1 MKGQLKK
8 LVAIVSA
15 FAMIMCSITIYNHV
29 SVEASATASK
39 NGKKYEVVDG
49 QNEGFAGFTCNGL
62 QVFSDVDGYIGFAW
76 GIGVEPSSIKVQINS
91 TDVETYGSNANG
103 IYVRYSAFKEL
114 ANGEY
119 SIVVTATTKKTETQ
133 EATEVKGN
141 ATLKISAAEE
151 TTTAEEITD
160 PEKVDWNSRDWIGNG
175 TADTTLTNR
184 FKVYILPSNPKTLQA
199 DHFENKDG
207 VDALYMP
214 NNESPAKTVTVNGTD
229 ITAKCKMDGA
239 QTFVPGSALKAA
251 TYNEVVITTVN
262 NVVLKAFIYNNKVE
276 EPSETESTTTKDA
289 TADDYEWV
297 KFGLGAAV
305 PDDTYYYDKKS
316 ITNNIT
322 VGNIQTPGFA
332 TEITGSYVSVPAG
345 VSSVKVNG
353 VTVDKGI
360 SGAGVCIDLSYYT
373 KNINE
378 VVIEYAGGTGKM
390 LVKNASV
397 KDEAS
402 ATIDGE
408 AVTVTDGKITLG
420 DAQYGYYCN
429 GKMYKAGSKVEVNG
443 KMNFTSVNKL
453 DVSITKGAS
462 IRYKGETGLRFK
474 TDITTDNLD
483 ILSSDAVA
491 EGTLITTS
499 DFYENNDSSL
509 DLDSKYAFINVVNKG
524 WNIQD
529 EANKTYSY
537 CGSVVQIKS
546 YDREFVAKSYVTI
559 TYTDGEKVP
568 YYSTGI
574 GGPRSIQKVAKA
586 VKDHDYTGIPDEFK
600 SIIDKYAAG
609 NNENGGEQ

>member
-103 IYVRYSAFKEL
+103 IYVPYAAFKGL

-119 SIVVTATTKKTETQ
+119 PIVVTATTKVTATQ

-160 PEKVDWNSRDWIGNG
+160 PEKVDWNSRGWVGNG

-184 FKVYILPSNPKTLQA
+184 FKVCILPSNPKTLQA

-214 NNESPAKTVTVNGTD
+214 NNESPAKTVTVNGVD

-305 PDDTYYYDKKS
+305 PDNTYYYDKKS

-332 TEITGSYVSVPAG
+332 PEITGSYVNVPAG

-429 GKMYKAGSKVEVNG
+429 GKMYKAGSEVEVTED
-443 KMNFTSVNKL
+443 MAFTSVKELN
-453 DVSITKGAS
+453 ITMAQGAG
-462 IRYKGETGLRFK
+462 IRYIGDTGLRFQA
-474 TDITTDNLD
+474 TITSDNM
-483 ILSSDAVA
+483 DAVA
-491 EGTLITTS
+491 SDAITEGTLITTGDIYNDGKDGELTLTYKTRLNIVNS
-499 DFYENNDSSL
+499 GWFNNQTG
-509 DLDSKYAFINVVNKG
+509 V
-524 WNIQD
+524 
-529 EANKTYSY
+529 Y
-537 CGSVVQIKS
+537 CGSVCKIAESNYK
-546 YDREFVAKSYVTI
+546 REFVARAYVTI
-559 TYTDGEKVP
+559 NYADGTSETTYSNNMAP
-568 YYSTGI
+568 S
-574 GGPRSIQKVAKA
+574 RSIQKVAQLLI
-586 VKDHDYTGIPDEFK
+586 DDNYGGISEEYH
-600 SIIDKYAAG
+600 SVIDNFAK
-609 NNENGGEQ
+609 

>member
-29 SVEASATASK
+29 SVEASATASQ
-39 NGKKYEVVDG
+39 NGKKYEVIDG
-49 QNEGFAGFTCNGL
+49 QNEGFTGFTCNGL
-62 QVFSDVDGYIGFAW
+62 QVLNDVGGHIGFAW
-76 GIGVEPSSIKVQINS
+76 EIDVEVSSIKVQINGA
-91 TDVETYGSNANG
+91 DVATYNGNAKG
-103 IYVRYSAFKEL
+103 IFVPYSAFKEL

-119 SIVVTATTKKTETQ
+119 PIVVTATTTATETQ

-160 PEKVDWNSRDWIGNG
+160 PEKVDWNSRGWIGNG
-175 TADTTLTNR
+175 TTDTTLTDR
-184 FKVYILPSNPKTLQA
+184 FKAYVLPSNPKTLEVINFQ
-199 DHFENKDG
+199 NKNG

-229 ITAKCKMDGA
+229 ITAKCVTDGA

-276 EPSETESTTTKDA
+276 EPSETESPETPTTKDA

-305 PDDTYYYDKKS
+305 PDNTYYYDKKS
-316 ITNNIT
+316 LTNIS
-322 VGNIQTPGFA
+322 VVNIQVPGYA
-332 TEITGSYVSVPAG
+332 PEITGSYVSAPA
-345 VSSVKVNG
+345 VVLSVKVNG
-353 VTVDKGI
+353 VAVDKGI
-360 SGAGVCIDLSYYT
+360 QGAAVCIDLSYYT

-397 KDEAS
+397 KDVAS

-408 AVTVTDGKITLG
+408 AVTVTNGKITLG

-429 GKMYKAGSKVEVNG
+429 GKMYKAGSEVEVTED
-443 KMNFTSVNKL
+443 MAFTSVKELN
-453 DVSITKGAS
+453 ITMAPGAG
-462 IRYKGETGLRFK
+462 IRYIGDSGLRFQA
-474 TDITTDNLD
+474 TITSDNM
-483 ILSSDAVA
+483 DAVA
-491 EGTLITTS
+491 SDAITEGTLITTS
-499 DFYENNDSSL
+499 DIYNEGKNGEL
-509 DLDSKYAFINVVNKG
+509 DLTYAKTKLNIVNSG
-524 WNIQD
+524 WFNNQ
-529 EANKTYSY
+529 TGVY
-537 CGSVVQIKS
+537 CGSVCKIAESNYK
-546 YDREFVAKSYVTI
+546 REFVARAYVTI
-559 TYTDGEKVP
+559 NYADGTSDTF
-568 YYSTGI
+568 YSNNMA
-574 GGPRSIQKVAKA
+574 PSRSIQKVAQLLIE
-586 VKDHDYTGIPDEFK
+586 DNYGGISEEYH
-600 SIIDKYAAG
+600 SVIDSFAK
-609 NNENGGEQ
+609 

>member
-49 QNEGFAGFTCNGL
+49 QNEGFTGFTCNGL
-62 QVFSDVDGYIGFAW
+62 QVLNDVDGHIGFAW
-76 GIGVEPSSIKVQINS
+76 QIDVEASSIKVQINGA
-91 TDVETYGSNANG
+91 DVATYNGNARG
-103 IYVRYSAFKEL
+103 IFVPYSAFKEL

-119 SIVVTATTKKTETQ
+119 PIVVTATTTATKTQ
-133 EATEVKGN
+133 ESTEVKGN
-141 ATLKISAAEE
+141 AILKISAAEE

-160 PEKVDWNSRDWIGNG
+160 PEKVDWNSHDWIGNG
-175 TADTTLTNR
+175 TADTTLTDR
-184 FKVYILPSNPKTLQA
+184 FKVYVLPSNPKTLEVINFQTQ
-199 DHFENKDG
+199 NG

-229 ITAKCKMDGA
+229 ITAKCVTNGA

-262 NVVLKAFIYNNKVE
+262 NVVLKAFIYNDKVE
-276 EPSETESTTTKDA
+276 EPSETESTEVPTTKDA

-316 ITNNIT
+316 LTNIT
-322 VGNIQTPGFA
+322 VVNIQTPGFA
-332 TEITGSYVSVPAG
+332 PEITGSYVNVPAG
-345 VSSVKVNG
+345 VLSVKVNG

-429 GKMYKAGSKVEVNG
+429 GKMYKAGSEVEVTED
-443 KMNFTSVNKL
+443 MAFTSVKELN
-453 DVSITKGAS
+453 ITMAQGAG
-462 IRYKGETGLRFK
+462 IRYIGDSGLRFQA
-474 TDITTDNLD
+474 TITSDNM
-483 ILSSDAVA
+483 DAVA
-491 EGTLITTS
+491 SDAITEGTLITTS
-499 DFYENNDSSL
+499 DIYSDGKNGELDITYAKPKLNIVNSGWFNNQTG
-509 DLDSKYAFINVVNKG
+509 V
-524 WNIQD
+524 
-529 EANKTYSY
+529 Y
-537 CGSVVQIKS
+537 CGSVCKIAEGNYK
-546 YDREFVAKSYVTI
+546 REFVARAYVTI
-559 TYTDGEKVP
+559 KYENADDVTVYSGMGPSRSVQFVAQAIIADGYK
-568 YYSTGI
+568 GI
-574 GGPRSIQKVAKA
+574 VEEYHSVIDNFAK
-586 VKDHDYTGIPDEFK
+586 
-600 SIIDKYAAG
+600 
-609 NNENGGEQ
+609 

>member
-29 SVEASATASK
+29 SVEASATASQ
-39 NGKKYEVVDG
+39 NGKKYEVIDG
-49 QNEGFAGFTCNGL
+49 QNEGFTGFTCNGL
-62 QVFSDVDGYIGFAW
+62 QVLNDVDGHIGFAW
-76 GIGVEPSSIKVQINS
+76 GIDVEVSSIKVQINGA
-91 TDVETYGSNANG
+91 DVATYNGNAKG
-103 IYVRYSAFKEL
+103 IFVPYSAFKEL

-119 SIVVTATTKKTETQ
+119 PIVVTATTTATETQ

-160 PEKVDWNSRDWIGNG
+160 PEKVDWNSRGWIGNG
-175 TADTTLTNR
+175 TTDTTLTDR
-184 FKVYILPSNPKTLQA
+184 FKAYVLPSNPKTLEVINFQ
-199 DHFENKDG
+199 NKNG

-229 ITAKCKMDGA
+229 ITAKCVTDGA

-276 EPSETESTTTKDA
+276 EPSETESPETPTTKDA

-305 PDDTYYYDKKS
+305 PDNTYYYDKKS
-316 ITNNIT
+316 LTNIS
-322 VGNIQTPGFA
+322 VVNIQVPGYA
-332 TEITGSYVSVPAG
+332 PEITGSYVNAPAG
-345 VSSVKVNG
+345 VLSVKVNG
-353 VTVDKGI
+353 VAVDKGI
-360 SGAGVCIDLSYYT
+360 QGTGVCIDLSYYT

-397 KDEAS
+397 KDVAS

-408 AVTVTDGKITLG
+408 AVTVTNGKITLG

-429 GKMYKAGSKVEVNG
+429 GKMYKAGSEVEVTED
-443 KMNFTSVNKL
+443 MAFTSVKELN
-453 DVSITKGAS
+453 ITMAPGAG
-462 IRYKGETGLRFK
+462 IRYIGDSGLRFQA
-474 TDITTDNLD
+474 TITSDNM
-483 ILSSDAVA
+483 DAVA
-491 EGTLITTS
+491 SDAITEGTLITTS
-499 DFYENNDSSL
+499 DIYNEGKNGEL
-509 DLDSKYAFINVVNKG
+509 DLTYAKTKLNIVNSG
-524 WNIQD
+524 WFNNQ
-529 EANKTYSY
+529 TGVY
-537 CGSVVQIKS
+537 CGSVCKIAESNYK
-546 YDREFVAKSYVTI
+546 REFVARAYVTI
-559 TYTDGEKVP
+559 NYADGTSDTF
-568 YYSTGI
+568 YSNNMA
-574 GGPRSIQKVAKA
+574 PSRSIQKVAQLLIE
-586 VKDHDYTGIPDEFK
+586 DNYGGISEEYH
-600 SIIDKYAAG
+600 SVIDSFAK
-609 NNENGGEQ
+609 

>member
-103 IYVRYSAFKEL
+103 IYVPYAAFKGL

-119 SIVVTATTKKTETQ
+119 PIVVTATTKVTATQ

-184 FKVYILPSNPKTLQA
+184 FKVYILTSNPKTLQA

-214 NNESPAKTVTVNGTD
+214 NNESPAKTVTVNGVD

-276 EPSETESTTTKDA
+276 EPSETESPEVTTTGEA
-289 TADDYEWV
+289 STDDYEWE
-297 KFGLGAAV
+297 KFGIGAPAV
-305 PDDTYYYDKKS
+305 PDNTYYYDKKS
-316 ITNNIT
+316 LTNIT
-322 VGNIQTPGFA
+322 VVNIQKPGD
-332 TEITGSYVSVPAG
+332 ITGSYVEVPG
-345 VSSVKVNG
+345 DVVGVKVNG
-353 VTVDKGI
+353 GAVNKGI
-360 SGAGVCIDLSYYT
+360 QGRGVCIALSYYT
-373 KNINE
+373 KDINK
-378 VVIEYAGGTGKM
+378 VVIEYAGGGTGKM

-408 AVTVTDGKITLG
+408 TVTVTDGRITLG

-429 GKMYKAGSKVEVNG
+429 GKMYKAGSEVEVNG

-453 DVSITKGAS
+453 DVSITEGAS

-474 TDITTDNLD
+474 TDISTDNLA
-483 ILSSDAVA
+483 ILSSNAVT

-499 DFYENNDSSL
+499 DLYEKDNNFNLKSE
-509 DLDSKYAFINVVNKG
+509 YAFINVVNKG
-524 WNIQD
+524 WYAQD
-529 EANKTYSY
+529 EAEKTYSY
-537 CGSVVQIKS
+537 CGSVVQIKD
-546 YDREFVAKSYVTI
+546 YTRNFVAKSYVAI
-559 TYTDGEKVP
+559 TYTDGETIP

-574 GGPRSIQKVAKA
+574 GGPRSIQKVAQA
-586 VKDHDYTGIPDEFK
+586 VKEHEYTGIPSEFRD
-600 SIIDKYAAG
+600 IIDKYANG
-609 NNENGGEQ
+609 NSENGGE

>member
-29 SVEASATASK
+29 SVEASATASQ
-39 NGKKYEVVDG
+39 NGKKYEVIDG
-49 QNEGFAGFTCNGL
+49 QNEGFTGFTCNGL
-62 QVFSDVDGYIGFAW
+62 QVLNDVDGHIGFAW
-76 GIGVEPSSIKVQINS
+76 GIDVEVSSIKVQINGA
-91 TDVETYGSNANG
+91 DVATYNGNAKR
-103 IYVRYSAFKEL
+103 IFVPYSAFKEL

-119 SIVVTATTKKTETQ
+119 PIVVTATTTATETQ

-160 PEKVDWNSRDWIGNG
+160 PEKVDWNSRGWIGNG
-175 TADTTLTNR
+175 TTDTTLTDR
-184 FKVYILPSNPKTLQA
+184 FKAYVLPSNPKTLEVINFQ
-199 DHFENKDG
+199 NKNG

-229 ITAKCKMDGA
+229 ITAKCVTDGA

-276 EPSETESTTTKDA
+276 EPSETESPETPTTKDA

-305 PDDTYYYDKKS
+305 PDNTYYYDKKS
-316 ITNNIT
+316 LTNIS
-322 VGNIQTPGFA
+322 VVNIQVPGYA
-332 TEITGSYVSVPAG
+332 PEITGSYVNAPA
-345 VSSVKVNG
+345 VVLSVKVND
-353 VTVDKGI
+353 VAVDKGI
-360 SGAGVCIDLSYYT
+360 QGAGVCIGLSYYT

-408 AVTVTDGKITLG
+408 AVTVTNGKITLG

-429 GKMYKAGSKVEVNG
+429 GKMYKAGSEVEVTED
-443 KMNFTSVNKL
+443 MAFTSVKELN
-453 DVSITKGAS
+453 ITMAQGAG
-462 IRYKGETGLRFK
+462 IRYIGDSGLRFQA
-474 TDITTDNLD
+474 TITSDNM
-483 ILSSDAVA
+483 DAVA
-491 EGTLITTS
+491 SDAITEGTLITTS
-499 DFYENNDSSL
+499 DIYNEGKNGEL
-509 DLDSKYAFINVVNKG
+509 DLTYAKTKLNIVNSG
-524 WNIQD
+524 WFNNQ
-529 EANKTYSY
+529 TGVY
-537 CGSVVQIKS
+537 CGSVCKIAESNYK
-546 YDREFVAKSYVTI
+546 REFVARAYVTI
-559 TYTDGEKVP
+559 NYADGTSDTF
-568 YYSTGI
+568 YSNNMA
-574 GGPRSIQKVAKA
+574 PSRSIQKVAQLLIG
-586 VKDHDYTGIPDEFK
+586 DNYGGISEEYH
-600 SIIDKYAAG
+600 SVIDNFAK
-609 NNENGGEQ
+609 

>member
-29 SVEASATASK
+29 SVEASATASQ
-39 NGKKYEVVDG
+39 NGKKYEVIDG
-49 QNEGFAGFTCNGL
+49 QNEGFTGFTCNGL
-62 QVFSDVDGYIGFAW
+62 QVLNDVDGHIGFAW
-76 GIGVEPSSIKVQINS
+76 GIDVEVSSIKVQINGA
-91 TDVETYGSNANG
+91 DVATYNGNAKG
-103 IYVRYSAFKEL
+103 IFVPYSAFKEL

-119 SIVVTATTKKTETQ
+119 PIVVTATTTATETQ

-160 PEKVDWNSRDWIGNG
+160 PEKVDWNSRGWIGNG
-175 TADTTLTNR
+175 TTDTTLTDR
-184 FKVYILPSNPKTLQA
+184 FKAYVLPSNPKTLAVINFQ
-199 DHFENKDG
+199 NKNG

-229 ITAKCKMDGA
+229 ITAKCVTDGA

-276 EPSETESTTTKDA
+276 EPSETESPETPTTKDA

-305 PDDTYYYDKKS
+305 PDNTYYYDKKS
-316 ITNNIT
+316 LTNIS
-322 VGNIQTPGFA
+322 VVNIQVPGYA
-332 TEITGSYVSVPAG
+332 PEITGSYVNAPTG
-345 VSSVKVNG
+345 VLSVKVNG
-353 VTVDKGI
+353 VAVDKGI
-360 SGAGVCIDLSYYT
+360 QGAGVCIDLSYYT

-408 AVTVTDGKITLG
+408 AVTVTNGKITLG

-429 GKMYKAGSKVEVNG
+429 GKMYKAGSEVEVTED
-443 KMNFTSVNKL
+443 MAFTSVKELN
-453 DVSITKGAS
+453 ITMAQGAG
-462 IRYKGETGLRFK
+462 IRYIGDSGLRFQA
-474 TDITTDNLD
+474 TITSDNM
-483 ILSSDAVA
+483 DAVA
-491 EGTLITTS
+491 SDAITEGTLITTS
-499 DFYENNDSSL
+499 DIYNEGKNGELTLEYAKTKLNIVNSGWFNNQTG
-509 DLDSKYAFINVVNKG
+509 V
-524 WNIQD
+524 
-529 EANKTYSY
+529 Y
-537 CGSVVQIKS
+537 CGSVCKIAESNYK
-546 YDREFVAKSYVTI
+546 REFVARAYVTI
-559 TYTDGEKVP
+559 KYENADDVTVYSGMGSSRSVQFVAHAIIADGYK
-568 YYSTGI
+568 GI
-574 GGPRSIQKVAKA
+574 AEEYHSVIDNFAK
-586 VKDHDYTGIPDEFK
+586 
-600 SIIDKYAAG
+600 
-609 NNENGGEQ
+609 

>member
-29 SVEASATASK
+29 LVEASATASQ
-39 NGKKYEVVDG
+39 NGKKYEVIDG

-62 QVFSDVDGYIGFAW
+62 QVLNDVDGYIGFAW
-76 GIGVEPSSIKVQINS
+76 GIKVDASSIKVQIDGK
-91 TDVETYGSNANG
+91 DVATYGENANG
-103 IYVRYSAFKEL
+103 IYVPYSAFKGL

-119 SIVVTATTKKTETQ
+119 PIVVTATATATETQ
-133 EATEVKGN
+133 EATEVKAN

-184 FKVYILPSNPKTLQA
+184 FKVYVLPSNPKTLEVINFQTKN
-199 DHFENKDG
+199 E

-214 NNESPAKTVTVNGTD
+214 NNESSAKTVTVNGND
-229 ITAKCKMDGA
+229 ITAKCVTDGA

-276 EPSETESTTTKDA
+276 EPSETESPEAPTTKDA

-305 PDDTYYYDKKS
+305 PDNTYYYDKKS
-316 ITNNIT
+316 LTNIS
-322 VGNIQTPGFA
+322 VVNIQVPGYA
-332 TEITGSYVSVPAG
+332 PEITGSYVNAPAG

-353 VTVDKGI
+353 VAVDDKGI
-360 SGAGVCIDLSYYT
+360 QGAGVCIDLSYYT

-408 AVTVTDGKITLG
+408 AVTVTNGKITLG

-429 GKMYKAGSKVEVNG
+429 GKMYKAGSEVEVTED
-443 KMNFTSVNKL
+443 MAFTSVKELN
-453 DVSITKGAS
+453 ITMAPGAG
-462 IRYKGETGLRFK
+462 IRYIGDSGLRFQA
-474 TDITTDNLD
+474 TITSDNM
-483 ILSSDAVA
+483 DAVA
-491 EGTLITTS
+491 SDAITEGTLITTS
-499 DFYENNDSSL
+499 DIYNDGKNGELKLTYAKTKLNIVNSGWFNNQTG
-509 DLDSKYAFINVVNKG
+509 V
-524 WNIQD
+524 
-529 EANKTYSY
+529 Y
-537 CGSVVQIKS
+537 CGSVCKIAESNYK
-546 YDREFVAKSYVTI
+546 REFVARAYVTI
-559 TYTDGEKVP
+559 NYADGTSDTTYSNNMAP
-568 YYSTGI
+568 S
-574 GGPRSIQKVAKA
+574 RSIQKVAQLLIG
-586 VKDHDYTGIPDEFK
+586 DNYGGISEEYH
-600 SIIDKYAAG
+600 SVIDNFAK
-609 NNENGGEQ
+609 

>member
-29 SVEASATASK
+29 SVEASATASQ
-39 NGKKYEVVDG
+39 NGKKYEVIDG
-49 QNEGFAGFTCNGL
+49 QNEGFTGFTCNGL
-62 QVFSDVDGYIGFAW
+62 QVLNDVDGHIGFAW
-76 GIGVEPSSIKVQINS
+76 EIDVEVSSIKVQINGA
-91 TDVETYGSNANG
+91 VVATYNGNAKG
-103 IYVRYSAFKEL
+103 IYVPYSAFKEL

-119 SIVVTATTKKTETQ
+119 PIVVTATTTATETQ

-160 PEKVDWNSRDWIGNG
+160 PEKVDWNSRGWIGNG
-175 TADTTLTNR
+175 TTDTTLTDR
-184 FKVYILPSNPKTLQA
+184 FKAYVLPSNPKTLEVINFQ
-199 DHFENKDG
+199 NKNG

-229 ITAKCKMDGA
+229 ITAKCVTDAA

-276 EPSETESTTTKDA
+276 EPSETESPETPTTKDA

-305 PDDTYYYDKKS
+305 PDNTYYYDKKS
-316 ITNNIT
+316 LTNIS
-322 VGNIQTPGFA
+322 VVNIQVPGYA
-332 TEITGSYVSVPAG
+332 PEITGSYVNAPAG
-345 VSSVKVNG
+345 VLSVKVNG
-353 VTVDKGI
+353 VAVDKGI
-360 SGAGVCIDLSYYT
+360 QGSGVCIDLSYYT

-408 AVTVTDGKITLG
+408 AVTVTNGKITLG

-429 GKMYKAGSKVEVNG
+429 GKMYKAGSEVEVTED
-443 KMNFTSVNKL
+443 MAFTSVKELN
-453 DVSITKGAS
+453 ITMAQGAG
-462 IRYKGETGLRFK
+462 IRYIGDSGLRFQA
-474 TDITTDNLD
+474 TITSDNM
-483 ILSSDAVA
+483 DAVA
-491 EGTLITTS
+491 SDAITEGTLITTS
-499 DFYENNDSSL
+499 DIYNEGKNGEL
-509 DLDSKYAFINVVNKG
+509 DLTYAKTKLNIVNSG
-524 WNIQD
+524 WFNNQ
-529 EANKTYSY
+529 TGVY
-537 CGSVVQIKS
+537 CGSVCKIAESNYK
-546 YDREFVAKSYVTI
+546 REFVARAYVTI
-559 TYTDGEKVP
+559 NYADGTP
-568 YYSTGI
+568 DTFYSNNMA
-574 GGPRSIQKVAKA
+574 PSRSIQKVAQLLIG
-586 VKDHDYTGIPDEFK
+586 DNYGGISEEYH
-600 SIIDKYAAG
+600 SVIDNFAK
-609 NNENGGEQ
+609 

>member
-29 SVEASATASK
+29 SVEASATASQ
-39 NGKKYEVVDG
+39 NGKKYEVIDG
-49 QNEGFAGFTCNGL
+49 QNEGFTGFTCNGL
-62 QVFSDVDGYIGFAW
+62 QVLNDVDGHIGFAW
-76 GIGVEPSSIKVQINS
+76 GIDVEVSSIKVQINGA
-91 TDVETYGSNANG
+91 DVATYNGNAKG
-103 IYVRYSAFKEL
+103 IFVPYSAFKEL

-119 SIVVTATTKKTETQ
+119 PIVVTATTTATETQ

-160 PEKVDWNSRDWIGNG
+160 PEKVDWNSRGWIGNG
-175 TADTTLTNR
+175 TTDTTLTDR
-184 FKVYILPSNPKTLQA
+184 FKAYVLPSNPKTLEVINFQ
-199 DHFENKDG
+199 NKNG

-229 ITAKCKMDGA
+229 ITAKCVTDGA

-276 EPSETESTTTKDA
+276 EPSETESPETPTTKDA

-305 PDDTYYYDKKS
+305 PDNTYYYDKKS
-316 ITNNIT
+316 LTNIS
-322 VGNIQTPGFA
+322 VVNIQVPGYA
-332 TEITGSYVSVPAG
+332 PEITGSYVKAPAG
-345 VSSVKVNG
+345 VLSVKVNG
-353 VTVDKGI
+353 FAVDKGI
-360 SGAGVCIDLSYYT
+360 RGAGVCIDLSYYT

-397 KDEAS
+397 KDVAS

-408 AVTVTDGKITLG
+408 AVTVTNGKITLG

-429 GKMYKAGSKVEVNG
+429 GKMYKAGSEVEVTED
-443 KMNFTSVNKL
+443 MAFTSVKELN
-453 DVSITKGAS
+453 ITMAPGAG
-462 IRYKGETGLRFK
+462 IRYIGDSGLRFQA
-474 TDITTDNLD
+474 TITSDNM
-483 ILSSDAVA
+483 DAVA
-491 EGTLITTS
+491 SAAITEGTLITTEDLYNKETS
-499 DFYENNDSSL
+499 GEFEIGKYE
-509 DLDSKYAFINVVNKG
+509 AAMINVENSGWYNKEVG
-524 WNIQD
+524 
-529 EANKTYSY
+529 TY
-537 CGSVVQIKS
+537 CGSICKIAKEN
-546 YDREFVAKSYVTI
+546 YPREFRARAYVTVK
-559 TYTDGEKVP
+559 YVDGTSETI
-568 YYSTGI
+568 YSSMENREA
-574 GGPRSIQKVAKA
+574 RSIQYVAKA
-586 VKDHDYTGIPDEFK
+586 IVNAGFPNIENEADQNRIKEFAGIAE
-600 SIIDKYAAG
+600 
-609 NNENGGEQ
+609 

>member
-29 SVEASATASK
+29 SVEASATASQ
-39 NGKKYEVVDG
+39 NGKKYEVIDG
-49 QNEGFAGFTCNGL
+49 QNEGFTGFTCNGL
-62 QVFSDVDGYIGFAW
+62 QVLNDVDGHIGFAW
-76 GIGVEPSSIKVQINS
+76 GIDVEVSSIKVQINGA
-91 TDVETYGSNANG
+91 DVATYNGNAKG
-103 IYVRYSAFKEL
+103 IFVPYSAFKEL

-119 SIVVTATTKKTETQ
+119 PIVVTATTTATETQ

-151 TTTAEEITD
+151 TTTVEEITD
-160 PEKVDWNSRDWIGNG
+160 PKKVDWNSRGWIGNG
-175 TADTTLTNR
+175 TADTTLTDR
-184 FKVYILPSNPKTLQA
+184 FKVYVLPSNPKTLEVVNFQ
-199 DHFENKDG
+199 NKNG

-229 ITAKCKMDGA
+229 ITAKCVTDGA

-276 EPSETESTTTKDA
+276 EPSETESPETPTTKDA

-305 PDDTYYYDKKS
+305 PDNTYYYDKKS
-316 ITNNIT
+316 ITNIT
-322 VGNIQTPGFA
+322 VVNIQTPGFA
-332 TEITGSYVSVPAG
+332 PEITGSYVNVPAG
-345 VSSVKVNG
+345 VLSVKVNG

-360 SGAGVCIDLSYYT
+360 QGAGVCIDLSYYT

-429 GKMYKAGSKVEVNG
+429 GKMYKAGSEVEVTED
-443 KMNFTSVNKL
+443 MAFTSVKELNIKMAQ
-453 DVSITKGAS
+453 GAG
-462 IRYKGETGLRFK
+462 IRYIGDSGLRFQA
-474 TDITTDNLD
+474 TITSDNM
-483 ILSSDAVA
+483 DAVA
-491 EGTLITTS
+491 SDAITEGTLITTS
-499 DFYENNDSSL
+499 DIYNDGKDGELTLEYAKTKLNIVNSGWYNN
-509 DLDSKYAFINVVNKG
+509 KVGV
-524 WNIQD
+524 
-529 EANKTYSY
+529 Y
-537 CGSVVQIKS
+537 CGSICKIAENN
-546 YDREFVAKSYVTI
+546 YKREFVARAYVTI
-559 TYTDGEKVP
+559 KYENADDVTVYSGMGPSRSVQFVAQAIIADGYK
-568 YYSTGI
+568 GI
-574 GGPRSIQKVAKA
+574 VEEYHSVIDNFAK
-586 VKDHDYTGIPDEFK
+586 
-600 SIIDKYAAG
+600 
-609 NNENGGEQ
+609 

>member
-29 SVEASATASK
+29 SVEASATASQ
-39 NGKKYEVVDG
+39 NGKKYEVIDG
-49 QNEGFAGFTCNGL
+49 QNEGFTGFTCNGL
-62 QVFSDVDGYIGFAW
+62 QVLNDVDGHIGFAW
-76 GIGVEPSSIKVQINS
+76 GIDVEVSSIKVQINGA
-91 TDVETYGSNANG
+91 DVATYNGNAKG
-103 IYVRYSAFKEL
+103 IFVPYSAFKEL

-119 SIVVTATTKKTETQ
+119 PIVVTATTTATKTQ
-133 EATEVKGN
+133 EATEVKAN

-184 FKVYILPSNPKTLQA
+184 FKVYVLPSNPKTLEVINFQTKN
-199 DHFENKDG
+199 E

-229 ITAKCKMDGA
+229 ITAKCVTDGA

-276 EPSETESTTTKDA
+276 EPSETESPEAPTTKDA

-305 PDDTYYYDKKS
+305 PDNTYYYDKKS
-316 ITNNIT
+316 LTNIS
-322 VGNIQTPGFA
+322 VVNIQVPGYA
-332 TEITGSYVSVPAG
+332 PEITGSYVNAPAG

-353 VTVDKGI
+353 VAVDDKGI
-360 SGAGVCIDLSYYT
+360 QGAGVCIDLSYYT

-402 ATIDGE
+402 ATIDGTE
-408 AVTVTDGKITLG
+408 VEVKDGKVILG

-429 GKMYKAGSKVEVNG
+429 GKMYKAGSEVEVTEN
-443 KMNFTSVNKL
+443 MAFTSVNTLSVTMK
-453 DVSITKGAS
+453 DGAG
-462 IRYKGETGLRFK
+462 IRYIGESGLRFQS
-474 TDITTDNLD
+474 TIDSDNMEAVA
-483 ILSSDAVA
+483 SDAIT
-491 EGTLITTS
+491 EGTLITTKEIF
-499 DFYENNDSSL
+499 DQDNEELTL
-509 DLDSKYAFINVVNKG
+509 DYTHAKINIVNSG
-524 WNIQD
+524 WFGD
-529 EANKTYSY
+529 KVGTY
-537 CGSVVQIKS
+537 CGSVCKIT
-546 YDREFVAKSYVTI
+546 DNAKVFTARAYVTI
-559 TYTDGEKVP
+559 KYENAKDETVYSGMGPSRSVQFVAQAIIADGYKGIAKTYHSVIDNF
-568 YYSTGI
+568 
-574 GGPRSIQKVAKA
+574 AK
-586 VKDHDYTGIPDEFK
+586 
-600 SIIDKYAAG
+600 
-609 NNENGGEQ
+609 

>member
-29 SVEASATASK
+29 SVEASATASQ
-39 NGKKYEVVDG
+39 NGKKYEVIDG
-49 QNEGFAGFTCNGL
+49 QNEGFTGFTCNGL
-62 QVFSDVDGYIGFAW
+62 QVLNDVDGHIGFAW
-76 GIGVEPSSIKVQINS
+76 GIDVEVSSIKVQINGA
-91 TDVETYGSNANG
+91 DVATYNDNAKG
-103 IYVRYSAFKEL
+103 IFVPYSAFKEL

-119 SIVVTATTKKTETQ
+119 PIVVTATTTATETQ

-160 PEKVDWNSRDWIGNG
+160 PEKVDWNSRGWIGNG
-175 TADTTLTNR
+175 TTDTTLTDR
-184 FKVYILPSNPKTLQA
+184 FKAYVLPSNPKTLEVINFQ
-199 DHFENKDG
+199 NKNG

-229 ITAKCKMDGA
+229 ITAKCVTDGA

-276 EPSETESTTTKDA
+276 EPSETESPETPTTKDA

-305 PDDTYYYDKKS
+305 PDNTYYYDKKS
-316 ITNNIT
+316 LTNIS
-322 VGNIQTPGFA
+322 VVNIQVPGYA
-332 TEITGSYVSVPAG
+332 PEITGSYVNAPAR
-345 VSSVKVNG
+345 VLSVKVNG
-353 VTVDKGI
+353 VAVDKGI
-360 SGAGVCIDLSYYT
+360 QGAGVCIDLSYYT

-408 AVTVTDGKITLG
+408 AVTVTNGKITLG

-429 GKMYKAGSKVEVNG
+429 GKMYKAGSEVEVTED
-443 KMNFTSVNKL
+443 MAFTSVKELN
-453 DVSITKGAS
+453 ITMAQGAG
-462 IRYKGETGLRFK
+462 IRYIGDSGLRFQA
-474 TDITTDNLD
+474 TITSDNM
-483 ILSSDAVA
+483 DAVA
-491 EGTLITTS
+491 SDAITEGTLITTS
-499 DFYENNDSSL
+499 DIYNEGKNGEL
-509 DLDSKYAFINVVNKG
+509 DLTYAKTKLNIVNSG
-524 WNIQD
+524 WFNNQ
-529 EANKTYSY
+529 TGVY
-537 CGSVVQIKS
+537 CGSVCKIAESNYK
-546 YDREFVAKSYVTI
+546 REFVARAYVTI
-559 TYTDGEKVP
+559 NYADGTSDTF
-568 YYSTGI
+568 YSNNMA
-574 GGPRSIQKVAKA
+574 PSRSIQKVAQLLIG
-586 VKDHDYTGIPDEFK
+586 DNYGGISEEYH
-600 SIIDKYAAG
+600 SVIDNFAK
-609 NNENGGEQ
+609 

>member
-29 SVEASATASK
+29 SVEASATASQ
-39 NGKKYEVVDG
+39 NGKKYEVIDG
-49 QNEGFAGFTCNGL
+49 QNEGFTGFTCNGL
-62 QVFSDVDGYIGFAW
+62 QVLNDVDGHIGFAW
-76 GIGVEPSSIKVQINS
+76 GIDVEVSSIKVQINGA
-91 TDVETYGSNANG
+91 DVATYNGNAKG
-103 IYVRYSAFKEL
+103 IFVPYSAFKEL

-119 SIVVTATTKKTETQ
+119 PIVVTANSNNYGTETQ

-160 PEKVDWNSRDWIGNG
+160 PEKVDWNSRGWIGNG
-175 TADTTLTNR
+175 TTDTTLTDR
-184 FKVYILPSNPKTLQA
+184 FKAYVLPSNPKTLEVINFQ
-199 DHFENKDG
+199 NKNG

-229 ITAKCKMDGA
+229 ITAKCVTDGA

-276 EPSETESTTTKDA
+276 EPSETESPETPTTKDA

-305 PDDTYYYDKKS
+305 PDNTYYYDKKS
-316 ITNNIT
+316 LTNIS
-322 VGNIQTPGFA
+322 VVNIQVPGYA
-332 TEITGSYVSVPAG
+332 PEITGSYVKAPAG
-345 VSSVKVNG
+345 VLSVKVNG
-353 VTVDKGI
+353 VAVDKGI
-360 SGAGVCIDLSYYT
+360 QGAGVCIDLSYYT

-408 AVTVTDGKITLG
+408 AVTVTNGKITLG

-429 GKMYKAGSKVEVNG
+429 GKMYKAGSEVEVTED
-443 KMNFTSVNKL
+443 MAFTSVKELN
-453 DVSITKGAS
+453 ITMAQGAG
-462 IRYKGETGLRFK
+462 IRYIGDSGLRFQA
-474 TDITTDNLD
+474 TITSDNM
-483 ILSSDAVA
+483 DAVA
-491 EGTLITTS
+491 SDAITEGTLITTS
-499 DFYENNDSSL
+499 DIYNEGKNGEL
-509 DLDSKYAFINVVNKG
+509 DLTYAKTKLNIVNSG
-524 WNIQD
+524 WFNNQ
-529 EANKTYSY
+529 TGVY
-537 CGSVVQIKS
+537 CGSVCKIAESNYK
-546 YDREFVAKSYVTI
+546 REFVARAYVTI
-559 TYTDGEKVP
+559 NYADGTSDTF
-568 YYSTGI
+568 YSNNMA
-574 GGPRSIQKVAKA
+574 PSRSIQKVAQLLIG
-586 VKDHDYTGIPDEFK
+586 DNYGGISEEYH
-600 SIIDKYAAG
+600 SVIDNFAK
-609 NNENGGEQ
+609 

>member
-1 MKGQLKK
+1 MKGKFRK
-8 LVAIVSA
+8 LVAIVCA
-15 FAMIMCSITIYNHV
+15 FAMIICSITIYNHV

-62 QVFSDVDGYIGFAW
+62 QVFNDVDGYIGFAW
-76 GIGVEPSSIKVQINS
+76 GIGVEASSIKVQINS

-103 IYVRYSAFKEL
+103 IYVPYSAFKGL

-119 SIVVTATTKKTETQ
+119 PIVVTATTTATETQ

-151 TTTAEEITD
+151 TTTVEEITD
-160 PEKVDWNSRDWIGNG
+160 PEKVDWNSREWIGNG

-184 FKVYILPSNPKTLQA
+184 FKVYVSPSNPKTLEVVNFQTK
-199 DHFENKDG
+199 NG

-229 ITAKCKMDGA
+229 ITAKCVTDGA

-262 NVVLKAFIYNNKVE
+262 NVVLKAFIYNDKVE
-276 EPSETESTTTKDA
+276 EPSETESPEVTTTGEA
-289 TADDYEWV
+289 STDDYEWE
-297 KFGLGAAV
+297 KFGIGAAV
-305 PDDTYYYDKKS
+305 PDNTYYYDKKS
-316 ITNNIT
+316 ITNIT
-322 VGNIQTPGFA
+322 VVNIQTPGFA
-332 TEITGSYVSVPAG
+332 PEITGSYVNVPAG
-345 VSSVKVNG
+345 VLSVKVNG

-360 SGAGVCIDLSYYT
+360 QGAGVCIDLSYYT

-408 AVTVTDGKITLG
+408 TVTVTDGKITLG

-429 GKMYKAGSKVEVNG
+429 GKMYKAGSEVEVAED
-443 KMNFTSVNKL
+443 MAFTSVKELN
-453 DVSITKGAS
+453 ITMAQGAG
-462 IRYKGETGLRFK
+462 IRYIGDTGLRFQA
-474 TDITTDNLD
+474 TITSDND
-483 ILSSDAVA
+483 EVIASDAIT

-499 DFYENNDSSL
+499 DIYSDGKNGEL
-509 DLDSKYAFINVVNKG
+509 TL
-524 WNIQD
+524 
-529 EANKTYSY
+529 TYSKTKLNIVNSGWFNNQAGVY
-537 CGSVVQIKS
+537 CGSICKIAES
-546 YDREFVAKSYVTI
+546 NYKREFVARAYVTI
-559 TYTDGEKVP
+559 NYADGTSATTYSSNMAP
-568 YYSTGI
+568 S
-574 GGPRSIQKVAKA
+574 RSIQKVAQLLIE
-586 VKDHDYTGIPDEFK
+586 DNYGGISEEYH
-600 SIIDKYAAG
+600 SVIDNFAK
-609 NNENGGEQ
+609 